1 MKMKNL
7 LLILVFSSA
16 AWSSVSAQ
24 SPTSSPPLTPQ
35 QQAARDATREKLR
48 ALLDSTGPKVDLA
61 FRQSDQQP
69 YNFVGV
75 LATGFKNAESFE
87 VVISV
92 SREETIHFRVF
103 PHFSGA
109 YINLDKVKNSD
120 ALMRQMARFVDK
132 NFMFWGADGSGDIFA
147 GYNLTLESG
156 FPDESIRIVLR
167 SIANLD
173 KYVGEMRPAID
184 GSTAP

>member
-48 ALLDSTGPKVDLA
+48 ALLDSTGPKVNITYK
-61 FRQSDQQP
+61 QSDKQP
-69 YNFVGV
+69 YNFIGV
-75 LATGFKNAESFE
+75 LSTGLKNADGFE
-87 VVISV
+87 TVISIT
-92 SREETIHFRVF
+92 SANTIGFRVF

-109 YINLDKVKNSD
+109 YINLDKVKHSD

-132 NFMFWGADGSGDIFA
+132 NFMYWGADESGDIFA
-147 GYNLTLESG
+147 GFTFTLESG